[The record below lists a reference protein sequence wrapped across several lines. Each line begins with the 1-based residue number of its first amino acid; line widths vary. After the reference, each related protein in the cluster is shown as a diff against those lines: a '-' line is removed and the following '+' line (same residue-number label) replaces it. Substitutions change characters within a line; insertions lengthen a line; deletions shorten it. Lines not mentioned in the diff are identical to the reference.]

1 MDNALDVTYRVVEGL
16 FGPESSIPWWA
27 WVAPLLL
34 IFWKML
40 MPSVAPATAGAGKK
54 GKKGKA
60 DKKQPK
66 KKK

>member
-34 IFWKML
+34 IFWTML
-40 MPSVAPATAGAGKK
+40 MPSVAPAAAGGGKK

-60 DKKQPK
+60 DKKPPK
-66 KKK
+66 RK